1 MKKIILTS
9 LSLFAFLLAGAYFF
23 YHRTIISFETSSVEL
38 LSTLECDTVRKQ
50 ELIDYFSKTYSKG
63 IRERISL
70 TSENSMGDIE
80 LVNNKL
86 GPIKFESYK
95 NNFKINTIEI
105 LRNTIFL
112 QEYTY
117 YNSDRVIRRDK
128 LADALVMNKY
138 ADIFIINLE
147 HNDRYII
154 FLFSYPMSNYS
165 GCGTFIV
172 VLLESNKQA
181 QLIDTMYTQDIF
193 QTTDSTTFFYS
204 MDKNNHLIL
213 PIWAQVK
220 NNNLNCGDPSLLLFE
235 YDISDRLIFKND
247 VMQLCSSDTR
257 INWQQREMFCRY

>member
-1 MKKIILTS
+1 MKKINLAL
-9 LSLFAFLLAGAYFF
+9 LSLFALILAGAYVF
-23 YHRTIISFETSSVEL
+23 YHKANISLETSPVER

-63 IRERISL
+63 IREKISL

-112 QEYTY
+112 QEYAY
-117 YNSDRVIRRDK
+117 YNSDRIIRRDK

-154 FLFSYPMSNYS
+154 FFLPYAMTNYS

-172 VLLESNKQA
+172 VLLESNNQT
-181 QLIDTMYTQDIF
+181 QLIETIYTQNIF
-193 QTTDSTTFFYS
+193 QTTDSTTFYYS
-204 MDKNNHLIL
+204 IDNNNHLIL
-213 PIWAQVK
+213 PIWAEVE
-220 NNNLNCGDPSLLLFE
+220 NNDLKCGNYSLLLFE
-235 YDISDRLIFKND
+235 YDINGRLIFKND
-247 VMQLCSSDTR
+247 LMQLCSSDTR
-257 INWQQREMFCRY
+257 INWQQRDMFCRY